1 MAQGAET
8 YREED
13 LYRTQNIHRVV
24 VTGVGAVTP
33 LGNTIEESWRA
44 RIRGESGIHKIS
56 TSDWEFKADTEGS
69 VVDIAGLVMN
79 FDVRPILADSK
90 EARRLHRTA
99 QFSLQAGRDA
109 LVQAGFLDPEY
120 RLEKGSERDTTP
132 LRGIEPEDFGAIVGT
147 GIGGGSIIAELEDI
161 IRGLKKDVRVDANA
175 MILLLPERVATV
187 PSMFMDLEAE
197 VSTIGSACATGA
209 LAIAAATRIIRDGEA
224 IAMLAGAAEAAV
236 HRVGLRGFDNMHA
249 LNNTSNDNPSE
260 ASRPFDTGAAGFV
273 MGEGGATLVLES
285 LDHALARGANIL
297 AEVVGYGNTA
307 DSNHETRPNQAG
319 PSRAMRKAL
328 AMAEIDPSQVDFI
341 NAHGTSTKTND
352 PNESIVYRSIFGENV
367 PILSS
372 DKSAIGHLLGASGA
386 VEAAFSVQT
395 IQDNIVPPN
404 LNLHEL
410 IAEALG
416 FDIPTEARRKRVDIV
431 MSNSFGFGGVNT
443 SLIFRRFQRS
453 YERVA

>member
-1 MAQGAET
+1 MVETAVAE
-8 YREED
+8 E
-13 LYRTQNIHRVV
+13 LYKMRKSHRVV

-33 LGNTIEESWRA
+33 LGHTVEDSWRA
-44 RIRGESGIHKIS
+44 RIEGKSGIHKIS
-56 TSDWEFKADTEGS
+56 TSDWEFRADTEGS

-79 FDVRPILADSK
+79 FDLNSTLADSK

-109 LVQAGFLDPEY
+109 LVQAGFLDPNY
-120 RLEKGSERDTTP
+120 LLEKGSERDTSP
-132 LRGIEPEDFGAIVGT
+132 LLGIEPEDFGAIIGT
-147 GIGGGSIIAELEDI
+147 GIGGGSVIAELEDVI
-161 IRGLKKDVRVDANA
+161 KGLKRDVRVDANA

-187 PSMFMDLEAE
+187 PSMFMDLKAE

-224 IAMLAGAAEAAV
+224 IAMLAGASEAAV
-236 HRVGLRGFDNMHA
+236 HRVGLRGFNNIRA

-260 ASRPFDTGAAGFV
+260 ASRPFDTGADGFV
-273 MGEGGATLVLES
+273 MGEGGAVLVLES

-307 DSNHETRPNQAG
+307 DSNHETRPNQDG
-319 PSRAMRKAL
+319 PTRAMRKAL
-328 AMAEIDPSQVDFI
+328 AMAEIDPSEVDYI
-341 NAHGTSTKTND
+341 NAHGTSTQTND
-352 PNESIVYRSIFGENV
+352 PNESIVYRNIFGDN
-367 PILSS
+367 PPTISS

-386 VEAAFSVQT
+386 VEAAFSVEA

-410 IAEALG
+410 IDEALG
-416 FDIPTEARRKRVDIV
+416 FDIPTEARRQKVDIV

-443 SLIFRRFQRS
+443 SLIFRRYQRS
-453 YERVA
+453 YERAA